1 MDFYKK
7 ASSAGSE
14 VSYNMGILDVRNGS
28 YSEAVSHFGNY
39 KGCNLAL
46 AQILNGQGD
55 AVTATI
61 DGSNEKDMA
70 LAFYLKAVAAAR
82 KGDSA
87 AGLSSLK
94 SAIDKDGSMKTLAKE
109 DAEFIKWKADATFT
123 AMTN

>member
-1 MDFYKK
+1 
-7 ASSAGSE
+7 
-14 VSYNMGILDVRNGS
+14 
-28 YSEAVSHFGNY
+28 
-39 KGCNLAL
+39 
-46 AQILNGQGD
+46 
-55 AVTATI
+55 
-61 DGSNEKDMA
+61 MA

-109 DAEFIKWKADATFT
+109 DAEFIKLKADATFT